1 MTGIGNNVQVYSPKT
16 QDLRS
21 FSSIFE
27 SKSSQKKSGKKL
39 VKLCLQLSY
48 TVQVSNHF
56 DDFWGTLSKLLFFS
70 YSRIAKLE
78 KLRQKGDFDSDE
90 EDEGSGIGGRQA
102 KPAQSVNPNPHPES
116 AESSVEGIYLSGQ
129 VRQSH
134 PFKVI
139 EPEPDRRSVCSETRS
154 SQGGGRSSV
163 PKSIIH
169 EPNSRADSL
178 AKLSSQV
185 KLIILKCS
193 KSSPHLTPIFLG
205 STHPTRFQHSKSYV
219 NLTHCS
225 KSSFFV
231 QKFNSDFPRK
241 LSIFWGKKIVKMLWF
256 GTF

>member
-21 FSSIFE
+21 FSSIFD

-39 VKLCLQLSY
+39 VKLCLQLKATQCRSPIIL
-48 TVQVSNHF
+48 TI
-56 DDFWGTLSKLLFFS
+56 FWGHFQNYFFFS

-139 EPEPDRRSVCSETRS
+139 EPEPDRRSVCSESRS

-185 KLIILKCS
+185 
-193 KSSPHLTPIFLG
+193 
-205 STHPTRFQHSKSYV
+205 
-219 NLTHCS
+219 
-225 KSSFFV
+225 
-231 QKFNSDFPRK
+231 
-241 LSIFWGKKIVKMLWF
+241 
-256 GTF
+256 

>member
-1 MTGIGNNVQVYSPKT
+1 MTI
-16 QDLRS
+16 
-21 FSSIFE
+21 
-27 SKSSQKKSGKKL
+27 
-39 VKLCLQLSY
+39 
-48 TVQVSNHF
+48 
-56 DDFWGTLSKLLFFS
+56 FWGTLSKLLFFS

-185 KLIILKCS
+185 NLIIPNSNIK
-193 KSSPHLTPIFLG
+193 KISPHLTPIFLVSPNSL
-205 STHPTRFQHSKSYV
+205 STFQISCQP
-219 NLTHCS
+219 NTLFEI
-225 KSSFFV
+225 FF
-231 QKFNSDFPRK
+231 FCP
-241 LSIFWGKKIVKMLWF
+241 KIQL
-256 GTF
+256 

>member
-1 MTGIGNNVQVYSPKT
+1 MTI
-16 QDLRS
+16 
-21 FSSIFE
+21 
-27 SKSSQKKSGKKL
+27 
-39 VKLCLQLSY
+39 
-48 TVQVSNHF
+48 
-56 DDFWGTLSKLLFFS
+56 FWGHFQNYFFFS

-139 EPEPDRRSVCSETRS
+139 EPEPDRRSVCSESRS

-185 KLIILKCS
+185 KLIIPNSNVPKA
-193 KSSPHLTPIFLG
+193 HLT
-205 STHPTRFQHSKSYV
+205 
-219 NLTHCS
+219 
-225 KSSFFV
+225 
-231 QKFNSDFPRK
+231 
-241 LSIFWGKKIVKMLWF
+241 
-256 GTF
+256 

>member
-1 MTGIGNNVQVYSPKT
+1 M
-16 QDLRS
+16 
-21 FSSIFE
+21 
-27 SKSSQKKSGKKL
+27 
-39 VKLCLQLSY
+39 
-48 TVQVSNHF
+48 
-56 DDFWGTLSKLLFFS
+56 
-70 YSRIAKLE
+70 
-78 KLRQKGDFDSDE
+78 RQKGDFDSDE

-185 KLIILKCS
+185 KLITPNSNVPKA
-193 KSSPHLTPIFLG
+193 HLT
-205 STHPTRFQHSKSYV
+205 
-219 NLTHCS
+219 
-225 KSSFFV
+225 
-231 QKFNSDFPRK
+231 
-241 LSIFWGKKIVKMLWF
+241 
-256 GTF
+256 